1 LKRLSLLPLAAVAA
15 FAQTKPAPAAPAA
28 PVAPATTYSAPSTAA
43 AGNEKEAPL
52 APVAAS
58 LLQGNAAA
66 PVTIDD
72 VLLVPHSSAGQKAV
86 GFEWANAS
94 STQAYI
100 LWDKYFAAAQAT
112 GGTAATDAQTLASFG
127 YMTPG
132 FGAGLS
138 LAYNENRTES
148 VDNKRTNTYYNLS
161 QVKLFGSYLLGAND
175 LYGNLT
181 WAKTPNNTVWQ
192 DDPAVPTMP
201 KTTQRY
207 DYVGLNLGLRHG
219 PAAGQE
225 GLGWNL
231 AGTGGYNYSRS
242 ATVGDE
248 GGYSWLFAAFGQVGY
263 SFVVDGINF
272 LPGAD
277 AYWVHRNAKAN
288 YDYNN
293 VFAIRP
299 TAAISVPVFEHWTLR
314 GGAAYDIQATL
325 GDATQGD
332 KSSFNDYTTITNTTG
347 NVGLRYSRDRW
358 AVEAQVENSFL
369 ASGPYIISGQAPS
382 GNFLARLGFTVN
394 LK

>member
-1 LKRLSLLPLAAVAA
+1 MKRLSLLPLAAVAA
-15 FAQTKPAPAAPAA
+15 FAQTKPAPVAAA
-28 PVAPATTYSAPSTAA
+28 PVAPATTYSAPSASAST
-43 AGNEKEAPL
+43 GNEAPL

-66 PVTIDD
+66 PRTIDD
-72 VLLVPHSSAGQKAV
+72 VLLSPHSSAGQKAV
-86 GFEWANAS
+86 GFEWASAS

-100 LWDKYFAAAQAT
+100 LWDKYFAAAQSTGAT
-112 GGTAATDAQTLASFG
+112 VATSAQTLASFG

-138 LAYNENRTES
+138 LAYNEHRTES
-148 VDNKRTNTYYNLS
+148 EDNERENTYYALS
-161 QVKLFGSYLLGAND
+161 QVRLFGSYLMGAND
-175 LYGNLT
+175 LYGGLV
-181 WAKTPNNTVWQ
+181 WAKTPSATVWQ
-192 DDPAVPTMP
+192 DDPSIPSMP

-225 GLGWNL
+225 GLGWNV

-248 GGYSWLFAAFGQVGY
+248 GGYSWLFAAYAQAGY
-263 SFVVDGINF
+263 SFLVDGINF

-277 AYWVHRNAKAN
+277 IYWTHRNAKAS
-288 YDYNN
+288 YDYYNLIG
-293 VFAIRP
+293 IRP

-314 GGAAYDIQATL
+314 GGAAYDIRTTL
-325 GDATQGD
+325 SDATQGD
-332 KSSFNDYTTITNTTG
+332 PSSFDDNTAITSTTG